1 MQAQEVTATAARP
14 AAAAGASAEAVPA
27 APAQIGRNA
36 SVRAAA
42 QAQLSREEVLAGLT
56 RDGGQRLPAHRV
68 AELRRQL
75 ARVDELRV
83 DLLLAGMGVDELDHY
98 DDPDDVRVATTDH
111 RLQVIAT
118 LCNAVERAM
127 GYAPRDTQLVPVLL
141 FLEAGE
147 HNILAEIK
155 TGQGKTLI
163 TALAA
168 VAMVKTR
175 RREVHVV
182 TSTENLARSGPLEP
196 DARALFAAAG
206 VSVGYAP
213 EAAKA
218 GRACQIT
225 YGTASDFEAQF
236 LHDLSGGESARVS
249 TNKDAIW
256 KAILRVLAALQ
267 PLLPRGWD
275 ERQPVL
281 CRLWNRAVRLPAPA
295 SVLGSS
301 GGAAAAAAAAG
312 GSGGGGASQDTARQ
326 GGDRHDVQL
335 WALVRELKHV
345 FGPAGPEAT
354 ADGAVLS
361 RANELEVLTNKL
373 AQRRFILIDECD
385 HHLIDHGSGAI
396 RASDEDP
403 DAADIKLVATHLA
416 REMEAF
422 YARLPPGFPLAE
434 AAAQRRA
441 ELRHAIGG
449 ALLGDRPVL
458 REKWAEE
465 CETWMTNVRLHLHCC
480 CCCCCPIVI
489 IHVADTRTAP
499 SPSRPLPYSIRALP
513 TRGDRATSLCCVA
526 PLSTG
531 SPMRLGATACP
542 LRRPAR
548 QGCRRRCKGC
558 SANWST

>member
-1 MQAQEVTATAARP
+1 M
-14 AAAAGASAEAVPA
+14 
-27 APAQIGRNA
+27 
-36 SVRAAA
+36 
-42 QAQLSREEVLAGLT
+42 
-56 RDGGQRLPAHRV
+56 PAHRV

-75 ARVDELRV
+75 ARVDELRAG
-83 DLLLAGMGVDELDHY
+83 LLSAGVGGGGGRGSGSGEAEPRLSVDELD
-98 DDPDDVRVATTDH
+98 DDVRVATTDH

-127 GYAPRDTQLVPVLL
+127 GYAPRDTQLIPVLL

-147 HNILAEIK
+147 KNVLAEIK

-249 TNKDAIW
+249 TNEDAIW

-267 PLLPRGWD
+267 PLLPRGWG

-281 CRLWNRAVRLPAPA
+281 CRVWNRAVQLPAPA

-312 GSGGGGASQDTARQ
+312 GSGGGGASQDAAARQ
-326 GGDRHDVQL
+326 GVDRRDAQL
-335 WALVRELKHV
+335 WALVRELKRV

-422 YARLPPGFPLAE
+422 YARLPPGFPVAE

-441 ELRHAIGG
+441 ELRHSIGG
-449 ALLGDRPVL
+449 ALLGDDPVL

-465 CETWMTNVRLHLHCC
+465 CETWMTNVSARRMPA
-480 CCCCCPIVI
+480 PIVRRFAQA
-489 IHVADTRTAP
+489 HAPPQSALGPGLCHLRSEPCQPVATGQQVHAAWR
-499 SPSRPLPYSIRALP
+499 
-513 TRGDRATSLCCVA
+513 LC
-526 PLSTG
+526 
-531 SPMRLGATACP
+531 
-542 LRRPAR
+542 R
-548 QGCRRRCKGC
+548 QVRRCAWGRGRARCGGPLVRASGGAAK
-558 SANWST
+558 AAR